1 MSVWN
6 DRSCWASTMWLDLDT
21 TAAVTGLNAD
31 TIDDYVARNDSEF
44 PRPNPERRGVY
55 FSAEH
60 VFRYILKHR
69 GQAHDVV
76 PRLFPRVSEPPP
88 ARFMHAKTATLRD
101 VGSFAVHTWQPGDDG
116 RPIAIAY
123 PDRENSIHINN
134 VGAATAALL
143 EQLSPQVEAVAVPDG
158 GASRSLI
165 IPGTPENEPT
175 IVVAERNPVY
185 RRYPTSDGTAHY
197 VWSDL
202 ANLLRVDIPWWS
214 FLLRDLDAMLAWQPG
229 TPATP
234 VAPYVPDFDTSHIRA
249 LAGANDSA
257 TLRAAIDTLINR
269 VVTRLNGN
277 TRDDG
282 NRLTPGL
289 TQAAFSTVDP
299 TQPLP
304 ELTAGQAAVIL
315 HHRAQSHAAK
325 QALRVADHWAFLPIL
340 TYVIEINRTSAGPM
354 ARQWVSRLADV
365 AEDRRSE
372 LGFWFVSRYLSSGV
386 RPVRWL
392 TDPDNPTSWIL
403 QGDNAVIYAGV
414 GTRTSGANG
423 QLVDAEMDSA
433 AGFFHDG
440 AGQIWP
446 LPDTGFDYYGTGYSG
461 GGPQRLAETL
471 TTLTDDATADV
482 HTPPELTTD
491 NIGLYRALYRL
502 VTEHRAPISIPAELI
517 AAHLPGS
524 R

>member
-1 MSVWN
+1 M
-6 DRSCWASTMWLDLDT
+6 
-21 TAAVTGLNAD
+21 
-31 TIDDYVARNDSEF
+31 
-44 PRPNPERRGVY
+44 
-55 FSAEH
+55 
-60 VFRYILKHR
+60 
-69 GQAHDVV
+69 
-76 PRLFPRVSEPPP
+76 
-88 ARFMHAKTATLRD
+88 
-101 VGSFAVHTWQPGDDG
+101 
-116 RPIAIAY
+116 
-123 PDRENSIHINN
+123 
-134 VGAATAALL
+134 
-143 EQLSPQVEAVAVPDG
+143 
-158 GASRSLI
+158 
-165 IPGTPENEPT
+165 
-175 IVVAERNPVY
+175 
-185 RRYPTSDGTAHY
+185 
-197 VWSDL
+197 
-202 ANLLRVDIPWWS
+202 
-214 FLLRDLDAMLAWQPG
+214 
-229 TPATP
+229 
-234 VAPYVPDFDTSHIRA
+234 
-249 LAGANDSA
+249 
-257 TLRAAIDTLINR
+257 
-269 VVTRLNGN
+269 VTRLNGN

-315 HHRAQSHAAK
+315 HHRAQGHAAK

-372 LGFWFVSRYLSSGV
+372 LGFWFVTRYLGSGV
-386 RPVRWL
+386 RPMRWL
-392 TDPDNPTSWIL
+392 TDPDNPNSWIL
-403 QGDNAVIYAGV
+403 QGDNAVIYGGV

-423 QLVDAEMDSA
+423 QLVDAEMDAA

-471 TTLTDDATADV
+471 TTLTDDAAADV
-482 HTPPELTTD
+482 HAPPELTTE

-502 VTEHRAPISIPAELI
+502 VTEHRAPISITAELI